1 MNISKNLLKV
11 RGSIKDAKNKLIS
24 GEAAIHIYLFC
35 KDKTFLAEGLAYISR
50 DLATV
55 RSPRPFA
62 SFSGGSFRRTY
73 SQQIPLCE
81 VAVQRTGPPV

>member
-24 GEAAIHIYLFC
+24 GETASHIFST
-35 KDKTFLAEGLAYISR
+35 KIKPFLAEGLAFISR

-55 RSPRPFA
+55 RGCPLSA
-62 SFSGGSFRRTY
+62 LFSGGSFRRT
-73 SQQIPLCE
+73 L
-81 VAVQRTGPPV
+81 

>member
-24 GEAAIHIYLFC
+24 GEAASHIYLFN
-35 KDKTFLAEGLAYISR
+35 KDKTFLAEGLAFISR

-55 RSPRPFA
+55 RGVSPLPH
-62 SFSGGSFRRTY
+62 SVVGVLDELIVSKS
-73 SQQIPLCE
+73 
-81 VAVQRTGPPV
+81 PP